1 MNTKHLSLFLSC
13 LVLSLLVLTQSARAV
28 QVVVEVESMAPKD
41 GIFFTPV
48 WLGFHDGSFDL
59 FDAGRI
65 IPPGSAV
72 ERAFEDGDV
81 EALQNEFRASVAD
94 GVDGF
99 AVAPEGFPDVP
110 LFEPGEQSR
119 TVFDLDPKDN
129 RYLSF
134 AAMVLP
140 SNDAFIANDNPEAIE
155 LFDAGGRFK
164 GSQTITIVGADVW
177 DAGTE
182 LNNEEQ
188 AALLNQ
194 SEPGAG
200 TRTADPVARHP
211 GFLGSYAN
219 PAVGTKPI
227 ILGSSI
233 NGDVRFDPVAADFT
247 QPGAVICQITIIP
260 EPATLVLLAAGGL
273 ALLRTRRCL

>member
-1 MNTKHLSLFLSC
+1 MNAKHLSLFLSGLLISS
-13 LVLSLLVLTQSARAV
+13 LVVTQSARAV
-28 QVVVEVESMAPKD
+28 QVVVQVKSRAPED

-59 FDAGRI
+59 FDAGQI
-65 IPPGSAV
+65 IPPGSAM

-81 EALQNEFRASVAD
+81 EALQNKFGASVD
-94 GVDGF
+94 HGVDGF
-99 AVAPEGFPDVP
+99 VVAPEGFPDVP
-110 LFEPGEQSR
+110 LFEPGEQGR
-119 TVFDLDPKDN
+119 TLFDLDPKDN

-140 SNDAFIANDNPEAIE
+140 SNDAFIANDSPRAIE
-155 LFDAGGRFK
+155 LFDAAGRFK
-164 GSQTITIVGADVW
+164 GEQTITIVGRDVW

-182 LNNEEQ
+182 LNNEED

-194 SEPGAG
+194 SEPGEG
-200 TRTADPVARHP
+200 TRTANPVARHA

-219 PAVGTKPI
+219 PASGTKPI
-227 ILGSSI
+227 ILGASI
-233 NGDVRFDPVAADFT
+233 DSEIRFDPRAADFT
-247 QPGAVICQITIIP
+247 RPDAVICQITIVP

-273 ALLRTRRCL
+273 ALLRARQHP